1 MFFLCWKTLGGNAQ
15 AKLFSNLL
23 FYVLILM
30 FYQTF
35 KTLGVCVTL

>member
-1 MFFLCWKTLGGNAQ
+1 MLFLCWKTSGGNAQ
-15 AKLFSNLL
+15 AKFFSNLL
-23 FYVLILM
+23 FLM